1 MMLPASSEELKSCC
15 ARFYEEP
22 AVRALLGDALHPGG
36 ARTTTQLGR
45 RLGLGGGD
53 HVLDIACGP
62 GWSALQLQDTFGCCV
77 TGIDYSARSAAEA
90 RRHGR
95 GRLHVAVGD
104 AERLPFADAQF
115 DATIIECALCL
126 VPRKPTAVEEMS
138 RVLKPGGRLG
148 IADVALERPLPAGVS
163 EILPWAACLAGACTG
178 DGYHRLLE
186 DAGFVDLTV
195 EDTSWAL
202 ADLLQAVGRL
212 VFVLEAAAGLGKVP
226 RLPLAPAELRTWLAE
241 AQRWLAEGWARYIL
255 LTGRRPGAQ
264 GARPG
269 APASSLSILQGPE
282 TDAPYAP

>member
-1 MMLPASSEELKSCC
+1 MSASFEELKACC

-36 ARTTTQLGR
+36 AQTTTQLGR
-45 RLGLGGGD
+45 RLDLGSGD

-62 GWSALQLQDTFGCCV
+62 GWSALQLRDTFGCCV
-77 TGIDYSARSAAEA
+77 TGIDYSVNSAAEA
-90 RRHGR
+90 QRRGR
-95 GRLHVAVGD
+95 GRLRVVAGD
-104 AERLPFADAQF
+104 AERLPFPDARF
-115 DATIIECALCL
+115 DAAIIECALCL
-126 VPRKPTAVEEMS
+126 VPRKPAAVEEMA

-195 EDTSWAL
+195 EDASWAL

-212 VFVLEAAAGLGKVP
+212 VSVLEAAAGLGKLS

-241 AQRWLAEGWARYIL
+241 ARRWLAEGWARYIL
-255 LTGRRPGAQ
+255 LMGRRPGV
-264 GARPG
+264 
-269 APASSLSILQGPE
+269 
-282 TDAPYAP
+282 